1 MAAPSKSLNYPELE
15 DEEAKAKIDAH
26 SETAVNQIDTAADT
40 GKDKTKQAFREVKD
54 VSGDSLNPQESQST
68 NIAKTGGSKGTIN
81 NRSFNNTLNL
91 MRRVDRYNNK
101 PVGHVLHQ
109 GHWRGSGIQD
119 LGTEYER
126 PKIET
131 MESRTMNQAMQ
142 LDTQQKQAAIA
153 LQDAIN
159 HKDID
164 AFKTAYEQIY
174 GITLSTTAA
183 IQAMRQWSQQ
193 QQITNLATK
202 DVTGW
207 NKLFMRAFDLQT
219 LTYLDNLSKT
229 NNPLS
234 QLITNAMYGLPTMQ
248 LDERVLIDG
257 RNSLY
262 GMYAAD
268 GMNPMAAMNK
278 ANNTVN
284 TLMMLNNN
292 AQASATKRTQN
303 IGNQFEG
310 YQQGKDIVSEAKGI
324 K

>member
-126 PKIET
+126 PKIE
-131 MESRTMNQAMQ
+131 
-142 LDTQQKQAAIA
+142 KW
-153 LQDAIN
+153 N
-159 HKDID
+159 HV
-164 AFKTAYEQIY
+164 Q
-174 GITLSTTAA
+174 
-183 IQAMRQWSQQ
+183 
-193 QQITNLATK
+193 
-202 DVTGW
+202 
-207 NKLFMRAFDLQT
+207 
-219 LTYLDNLSKT
+219 
-229 NNPLS
+229 
-234 QLITNAMYGLPTMQ
+234 
-248 LDERVLIDG
+248 
-257 RNSLY
+257 
-262 GMYAAD
+262 
-268 GMNPMAAMNK
+268 
-278 ANNTVN
+278 
-284 TLMMLNNN
+284 
-292 AQASATKRTQN
+292 
-303 IGNQFEG
+303 
-310 YQQGKDIVSEAKGI
+310 
-324 K
+324 

>member
-1 MAAPSKSLNYPELE
+1 
-15 DEEAKAKIDAH
+15 
-26 SETAVNQIDTAADT
+26 
-40 GKDKTKQAFREVKD
+40 
-54 VSGDSLNPQESQST
+54 
-68 NIAKTGGSKGTIN
+68 
-81 NRSFNNTLNL
+81 
-91 MRRVDRYNNK
+91 
-101 PVGHVLHQ
+101 
-109 GHWRGSGIQD
+109 
-119 LGTEYER
+119 
-126 PKIET
+126 